1 MYPSN
6 PSFEFIQSESYKKM
20 VSSAYKV
27 VHNLEKWDFLKEF
40 EPEDTG
46 FMFSNNQTAISI
58 MNHVDEDYQGH
69 SGGTIG
75 LTMRVIQYIAKNGYN
90 EYKKKYLNENDTN
103 CDSDSDG
110 HGDGDG
116 DGNND
121 DDDNHPET
129 NMKIEIEHED
139 SKCSKR
145 ETKQHFD
152 NLKKS
157 LQIPK
162 ILRDIKNRK
171 KSPGKS
177 KAIK

>member
-1 MYPSN
+1 
-6 PSFEFIQSESYKKM
+6 M

-40 EPEDTG
+40 DPQDTG
-46 FMFSNNQTAISI
+46 FMFSSNQTAITI
-58 MNHVDEDYQGH
+58 MNHVDQDYQGH

-75 LTMRVIQYIAKNGYN
+75 LTMRVIQYIAINGYN

-103 CDSDSDG
+103 CDSDNDG
-110 HGDGDG
+110 HGDG
-116 DGNND
+116 NND
-121 DDDNHPET
+121 GHGDDDNQPET
-129 NMKIEIEHED
+129 NMKTKIEDED

-145 ETKQHFD
+145 ETKEHFD
-152 NLKKS
+152 ILKKS

-171 KSPGKS
+171 NFPGKS
-177 KAIK
+177 KASKASKAPKAVNL